1 MERKEIMN
9 KLFKILVFILA
20 VEIILGYGIYF
31 KDSSLVSG
39 HYVSSTLRLVNIG
52 KNLIDLSKARELLNK
67 NKLRELKE
75 TKCKKFEE
83 KNQIITISGFNSY
96 RRPIKFQTD
105 LNFLNTFDQKKDFL
119 ILIVGNS
126 ETFGWHQKDNHR
138 LHSMLQKKLREKI
151 NTRDIFVV
159 NLSYPGGMIS
169 DHLTDVLNFSEIY
182 DPDLVIFYSGGN
194 ELGLKLTYEEVLK
207 KYSINIENLKLYSFE
222 TKNEHNPSALLFPN
236 TLQKCLTDSL
246 YLNKKKFNKI
256 KSNHD
261 VNEHIKKDFEKINKT
276 LTNKSIDFI
285 FYIQPFDKK
294 IFMSKK
300 FRENHKKI
308 TSLFISNKNF
318 KNLNLI
324 DKDIEIDYVDLF
336 HTRGTNNISDYLLKD
351 ILIKFERSIRDKIVN
366 ENI

>member
-138 LHSMLQKKLREKI
+138 LHSMLQK
-151 NTRDIFVV
+151 N
-159 NLSYPGGMIS
+159 
-169 DHLTDVLNFSEIY
+169 
-182 DPDLVIFYSGGN
+182 
-194 ELGLKLTYEEVLK
+194 
-207 KYSINIENLKLYSFE
+207 
-222 TKNEHNPSALLFPN
+222 
-236 TLQKCLTDSL
+236 
-246 YLNKKKFNKI
+246 
-256 KSNHD
+256 
-261 VNEHIKKDFEKINKT
+261 
-276 LTNKSIDFI
+276 
-285 FYIQPFDKK
+285 
-294 IFMSKK
+294 
-300 FRENHKKI
+300 
-308 TSLFISNKNF
+308 
-318 KNLNLI
+318 
-324 DKDIEIDYVDLF
+324 
-336 HTRGTNNISDYLLKD
+336 
-351 ILIKFERSIRDKIVN
+351 
-366 ENI
+366 